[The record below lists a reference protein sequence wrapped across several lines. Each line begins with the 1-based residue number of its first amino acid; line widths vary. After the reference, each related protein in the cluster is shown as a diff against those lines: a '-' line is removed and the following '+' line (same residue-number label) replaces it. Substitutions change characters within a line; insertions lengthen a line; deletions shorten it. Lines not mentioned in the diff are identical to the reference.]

1 MDSNGKKKKR
11 RGKEKIEGY
20 PKEGGEKGVAG

>member
-1 MDSNGKKKKR
+1 MDSNGKKKGG
-11 RGKEKIEGY
+11 GKKKIEGY

>member
-1 MDSNGKKKKR
+1 MDSNGKKKR